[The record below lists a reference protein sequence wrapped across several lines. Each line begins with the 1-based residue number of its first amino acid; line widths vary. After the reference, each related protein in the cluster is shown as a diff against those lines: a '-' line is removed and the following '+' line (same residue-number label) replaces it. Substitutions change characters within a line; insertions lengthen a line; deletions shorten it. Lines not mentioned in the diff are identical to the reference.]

1 MGFLPSRFMVRRKK
15 PFNSMACQLSIATS
29 PHGPPAL
36 SWPGI
41 MRSSPTKHTMHPVE
55 ALRSYFLQ
63 GPRDVPP
70 ATHRRPLMKMRMVK
84 IALACL
90 LIPAA
95 ASAQDARLKL
105 PEFKSLAGKATESV
119 NISLSPLLLHLAGAF
134 IDEKDAD
141 SVTTKQL
148 LAGIKAIE
156 IRSYHFATDFAYS
169 AADID
174 GVRSQ
179 LSGPG
184 WNQLLQVH
192 HRDKSED
199 VDM

>member
-1 MGFLPSRFMVRRKK
+1 
-15 PFNSMACQLSIATS
+15 
-29 PHGPPAL
+29 
-36 SWPGI
+36 
-41 MRSSPTKHTMHPVE
+41 
-55 ALRSYFLQ
+55 
-63 GPRDVPP
+63 
-70 ATHRRPLMKMRMVK
+70 MKMRIVK
-84 IALACL
+84 IIALACL
-90 LIPAA
+90 LTPIVAG
-95 ASAQDARLKL
+95 AQEARLKL

-119 NISLSPLLLHLAGAF
+119 NISLSPWLLHMAGAF

-141 SVTTKQL
+141 SAAAKQL

-156 IRSYHFATDFAYS
+156 IRSYQFATDFAYS

-184 WNQLLQVH
+184 WNQLMQVH

-199 VDM
+199 VDMYVLIENNVTKGFALITSQPREFTIINIVGSINVDDLPKLESHLHLNLPKIAEARASLLM